1 MMKNIK
7 IISLGGSI
15 IAPQKVDIQFIKDFF
30 NLIKDYLK
38 SDFTRKLIIVCG
50 GGGPARQYQQAYR
63 EIVPLPDSDAADWI
77 GISATYLNAEL
88 LRHIFGDFCVQQVI
102 KNPTANIKFK
112 GRLLI
117 AAGWKPGFSTDY
129 DTVLLAEKYAA
140 SLVINLSNIARV
152 YTADPKIDPHA
163 RPLAV
168 ISWADFKKMAGD
180 SWTPGKNLP
189 FDPIASAYAAKIG
202 LKVIVAAGK
211 DIKNLNNILLDKPFI
226 GTVIG

>member
-1 MMKNIK
+1 MKNTK

-15 IAPQKVDIQFIKDFF
+15 IAPQKVDVNFIKKFYH
-30 NLIKDYLK
+30 LIVEYLEND
-38 SDFTRKLIIVCG
+38 STRKLVIVCG
-50 GGGPARQYQQAYR
+50 GGGPARQYQQVYK
-63 EIVPLPDSDAADWI
+63 EIVSQPDSDAADWI
-77 GISATYLNAEL
+77 GIAATHLNAEL
-88 LRHIFGDFCVQQVI
+88 LRHIFSDFCTEEVI
-102 KNPTANIKFK
+102 KNPTAKIKFK

-129 DTVLLAEKYAA
+129 DTVLLAEKYEA
-140 SLVINLSNIARV
+140 SVVINLSNITQV
-152 YTADPKIDPHA
+152 YTADPKLDPNA
-163 RPLAV
+163 RPLAA

-211 DIKNLNNILLDKPFI
+211 DIKNLNKILLDKPFI
-226 GTVIG
+226 GTIIS